1 MTDGRASG
9 KQYGLEDVAEFTADR
24 AVSVSAIVPMPA
36 VALANRLR
44 MGYAVTFVMPTSD
57 SRRHRLEIGVATRRL
72 QVRAPFVFRTAFR
85 SVRLVTMLR

>member
-1 MTDGRASG
+1 MAVVSPAANLDRLARYTGGVLLGGYDPKDAPL
-9 KQYGLEDVAEFTADR
+9 KQ
-24 AVSVSAIVPMPA
+24 M

-44 MGYAVTFVMPTSD
+44 MGYAVTFVMPRSD

-85 SVRLVTMLR
+85 